1 MPNFFAKIKTRFSSP
16 SSKSKSTGDL
26 SFSSSQGYVVEKEKE
41 LPKLHLAAW
50 KGQLSK
56 VTELCRP
63 DKINL
68 LDRENRTAL
77 HLAVSADH
85 LQVVERLLMEDAK
98 IAVLVN
104 LNGN

>member
-50 KGQLSK
+50 KGQLS
-56 VTELCRP
+56 
-63 DKINL
+63 I
-68 LDRENRTAL
+68 DRENRTAL